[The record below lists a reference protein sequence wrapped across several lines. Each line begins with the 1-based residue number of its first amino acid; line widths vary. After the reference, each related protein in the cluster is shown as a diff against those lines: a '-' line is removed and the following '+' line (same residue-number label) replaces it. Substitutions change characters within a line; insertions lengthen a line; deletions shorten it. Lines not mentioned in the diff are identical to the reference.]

1 MKISKCKHNNEGLF
15 NGPLILEPEI
25 YSDSRGSFLESWNY
39 NVFNKIIGSK
49 ISFLQDNQSISQR
62 GVLRGMHYQK
72 PPFGQGKLVRCTQG
86 SVFDVIVDLR
96 KKSNTFKN
104 WAGIY
109 LNSKN
114 FTQIWIPEGFAHGFL
129 ALESNTIFEY
139 KVTNY
144 WSNNFEITMSW
155 KDLDIQVKWPIDDSD
170 LIISKKDS
178 EARTFKSLQKSNEI
192 F

>member
-1 MKISKCKHNNEGLF
+1 MLVSSRVNLHFRSKNIFQC
-15 NGPLILEPEI
+15 
-25 YSDSRGSFLESWNY
+25 
-39 NVFNKIIGSK
+39 SK
-49 ISFLQDNQSISQR
+49 
-62 GVLRGMHYQK
+62 GW
-72 PPFGQGKLVRCTQG
+72 
-86 SVFDVIVDLR
+86 
-96 KKSNTFKN
+96 KSNTFKN
-104 WAGIY
+104 WAGIN
-109 LNSKN
+109 LDSKK
-114 FTQIWIPEGFAHGFL
+114 FTQLWIPEGFAHGFL

>member
-1 MKISKCKHNNEGLF
+1 M
-15 NGPLILEPEI
+15 
-25 YSDSRGSFLESWNY
+25 
-39 NVFNKIIGSK
+39 
-49 ISFLQDNQSISQR
+49 QDNQSISQR

-129 ALESNTIFEY
+129 TISEY
-139 KVTNY
+139 AEVNYKTTNY
-144 WSNNFEITMSW
+144 WNKNYEESLLWNDRDISINWPLESLNNETLKISD
-155 KDLDIQVKWPIDDSD
+155 KDKNA
-170 LIISKKDS
+170 K
-178 EARTFKSLQKSNEI
+178 TFKSLKKR
-192 F
+192 